1 MCRSTP
7 TALTHSQLS
16 SQPHTGACT
25 RTSSWYLLSWCLC
38 LFLLSSPF
46 PLRYL
51 RPWVLSCC
59 FPAAALLSFNLCQQ
73 GRVPVWWCLI
83 PWEPQRL
90 RVGHE
95 GSPSRWLCAVGMS
108 WDAGV
113 SFSSWVLFSPA
124 PPWVGLQNL
133 PLQVA
138 VTRLHGWAQRLVPT
152 EAMHRGWCCGVGH
165 GCCFGEAVPAGLWG
179 LYLCVSSLTP
189 LPLFFVLL
197 FCLNGAD
204 ALVLGELLSSF
215 RAFGFGVYCFF
226 FPPPRVN
233 RHSRWQ
239 PV

>member
-1 MCRSTP
+1 MPPSVHLREKPPLIPSSWGKSALRFYIYSLLLLPGRAGISLPWYLRPSVRAHTVCRSTP

-59 FPAAALLSFNLCQQ
+59 FPTAALLSFNLCQQ

-95 GSPSRWLCAVGMS
+95 GLSQQMAVCRGDELGCWCLIFLLGFVFPSPPLGGSSESASAGRCHTSPWLGS
-108 WDAGV
+108 
-113 SFSSWVLFSPA
+113 A
-124 PPWVGLQNL
+124 PGP
-133 PLQVA
+133 
-138 VTRLHGWAQRLVPT
+138 H
-152 EAMHRGWCCGVGH
+152 
-165 GCCFGEAVPAGLWG
+165 
-179 LYLCVSSLTP
+179 
-189 LPLFFVLL
+189 
-197 FCLNGAD
+197 
-204 ALVLGELLSSF
+204 
-215 RAFGFGVYCFF
+215 
-226 FPPPRVN
+226 
-233 RHSRWQ
+233 
-239 PV
+239 